1 MSQFNDDQN
10 KMIIDSIDESYRK
23 VLDEH
28 HQHKLKL
35 VNAIYEIKKHTQ
47 LIEHLDIL
55 LNMLDMAPVIIRLHY
70 HKDKIVILVIEKK
83 FYHKHLNRRVV

>member
-47 LIEHLDIL
+47 LIEHQLEML
-55 LNMLDMAPVIIRLHY
+55 LISMGLTDVTKEDTDA
-70 HKDKIVILVIEKK
+70 DKKT
-83 FYHKHLNRRVV
+83 